1 MNEAKSIDWIS
12 EFIAKNKSRI
22 HSIDI
27 GYPSSDSVQIF
38 MDDDHS
44 TTYWDLWIKETEP
57 TQYQL
62 FGNPEPSNV
71 HRRFTWVDVLLI
83 HLRCGMKP
91 PRMSVN
97 MYYVNDI
104 YTRAEAR
111 RDPVVFLRMLQL
123 KDYSVEL
130 NEVLLNFIMSDP
142 KLIKY
147 VMMDSAE
154 RYVREISRTAIRSA
168 MMKSGGIYGGGTL
181 SKSGLMDIN
190 ERYIDLFVSGLV
202 DMRELIIKKRIE
214 YLISDEEVS
223 PELKMF
229 FIRWNMEHFGSSGE
243 NETLRL

>member
-22 HSIDI
+22 LSIDV

-38 MDDDHS
+38 FDDGHS
-44 TTYWDLWIKETEP
+44 TTYWDFWIKETEP
-57 TQYQL
+57 AQYKL
-62 FGNPEPSNV
+62 FGNQEPV

-91 PRMSVN
+91 LKMSVN

-104 YTRAEAR
+104 HTRAETR
-111 RDPVVFLRMLQL
+111 RDPVVFLKMLQL

-142 KLIKY
+142 KLIRY

-154 RYVREISRTAIRSA
+154 RYVREISLTNVRSA
-168 MMKSGGIYGGGTL
+168 MMNSGIYGGGTL

-190 ERYIDLFVSGLV
+190 ERYIDPFVFGLV
-202 DMRELIIKKRIE
+202 DIRESVIKERIE
-214 YLISDEEVS
+214 HLLSDEEVS
-223 PELKMF
+223 QELKMF
-229 FIRWNMEHFGSSGE
+229 FIRWKKEHLSSDE

>member
-22 HSIDI
+22 HSIDV
-27 GYPSSDSVQIF
+27 GYPTSDSVRIY
-38 MDDDHS
+38 MNDE
-44 TTYWDLWIKETEP
+44 TYMYFWIKETGP
-57 TQYQL
+57 MYQL
-62 FGNPEPSNV
+62 FFGQEPLNV
-71 HRRFTWVDVLLI
+71 HRRFIWVDVLLI

-91 PRMSVN
+91 PSMSVN

-104 YTRAEAR
+104 HIRVEAR

-154 RYVREISRTAIRSA
+154 RYVREISRTSIRTA
-168 MMKSGGIYGGGTL
+168 MMKSGGIYGGTL

-190 ERYIDLFVSGLV
+190 EKYIDPFVSGLV
-202 DMRELIIKKRIE
+202 DIRESVIKERIE
-214 YLISDEEVS
+214 HLLSDDEVS

-229 FIRWNMEHFGSSGE
+229 FIRWKKEHLSSGE